1 MMNAPGMN
9 EPGMNESGPGTDASP
24 PGAGSVVCR
33 IVGDLDLDTVGA
45 ARAALDRALASR
57 APVLVVDLS
66 GVGFCDSSGLN
77 LLLQARYDAEAAGV
91 TIRLAALA
99 SAVARVFELTGMAAV
114 FSIHTSAEEA
124 VRF

>member
-1 MMNAPGMN
+1 MMN
-9 EPGMNESGPGTDASP
+9 EPGMNEPGPGTDADSS
-24 PGAGSVVCR
+24 GTRSIVCR
-33 IVGDLDLDTVGA
+33 IVGDLDLDTVGS
-45 ARAALDRALASR
+45 ARAALDRALESR

-91 TIRLAALA
+91 TMRLAALA
-99 SAVARVFELTGMAAV
+99 AAVARVFELTGMAAV
-114 FSIHTSAEEA
+114 FSIHPSAEDA